1 MLRRRVMR
9 APFEVLPQTRSA
21 PGDRR
26 SPGGASFLPPVADYV
41 VRGRRRHSR
50 QPVCAYACRT
60 CGDDIEALVATALAL
75 AQRPVPADD
84 DQPDLRAP
92 RQVRAGAHGD
102 AGRAG

>member
-1 MLRRRVMR
+1 MLRRRVMG

-21 PGDRR
+21 PGDRT

-60 CGDDIEALVATALAL
+60 CGDDIEALVATALA
-75 AQRPVPADD
+75 APWTSAADSAIRPPYGYA
-84 DQPDLRAP
+84 RASF
-92 RQVRAGAHGD
+92 AGCV
-102 AGRAG
+102 